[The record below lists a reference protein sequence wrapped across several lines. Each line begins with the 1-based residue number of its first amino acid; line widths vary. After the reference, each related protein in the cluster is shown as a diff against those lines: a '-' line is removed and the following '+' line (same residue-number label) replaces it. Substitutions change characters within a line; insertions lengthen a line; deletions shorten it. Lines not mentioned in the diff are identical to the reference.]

1 MNSLSCH
8 EHESFYIP
16 ADEYERYKIGKTL
29 IEYDPAKEKY
39 RNMLR
44 LVAYDIADSKRLRKV
59 AMICLDFGVRVEYSV
74 FECDLSEEMF
84 SIMWMRLSEVIEPD
98 EDRILAYRVCGSCVS
113 GISSMGTISRPGKP
127 LLYII

>member
-1 MNSLSCH
+1 MC
-8 EHESFYIP
+8 SFDSIVFFFFFKQKT
-16 ADEYERYKIGKTL
+16 AYE
-29 IEYDPAKEKY
+29 
-39 RNMLR
+39 
-44 LVAYDIADSKRLRKV
+44 IADSKRLRKV

-84 SIMWMRLSEVIEPD
+84 SIMWTRLSEVIEPD

-113 GISSMGTISRPGKP
+113 GIFSMGTVSRPGKP